1 MSALAGLVIAT
12 KPKRATATAED
23 GSTCLKDRNFSDFI
37 DRHYCPRQSGIR
49 CSGQGNSFILST
61 SPISLG
67 GGLRG
72 RHDPVQDGSEADGGR
87 QMLQGVVKVA
97 VYGPTDGVSGRQR
110 QAPGLLPLSKR
121 AVTKSCFGQ
130 E

>member
-1 MSALAGLVIAT
+1 MPNPHPCWKLPQMWKSLYT
-12 KPKRATATAED
+12 
-23 GSTCLKDRNFSDFI
+23 STCNQT
-37 DRHYCPRQSGIR
+37 HYCPRQSGIR

-72 RHDPVQDGSEADGGR
+72 RHDPVQNGSEADGGR

-121 AVTKSCFGQ
+121 AGTKSCFGQ

>member
-1 MSALAGLVIAT
+1 MMAYPTANGIAT
-12 KPKRATATAED
+12 I
-23 GSTCLKDRNFSDFI
+23 S
-37 DRHYCPRQSGIR
+37 HYCPRQSGIR
-49 CSGQGNSFILST
+49 CSGQGNSFIWST

-121 AVTKSCFGQ
+121 AGTKSCFGQ
-130 E
+130 EWVSLYIFRMPGTFPRSSLGE